1 MAPTQD
7 NAEQRAAYWPVAVA
21 RAIPA
26 AGLALWITFSA
37 DHSAVF
43 GLVVF
48 GVYGIVAGIVLG
60 LFSWFRL
67 GGSGVRTLF
76 LVQAAVGIV
85 VGIVALITD
94 AVVASSGA
102 PRAGVSFFFVL
113 LVIYF
118 AITGALELYSGYRT
132 RGRNGNGYV
141 ASTDW
146 FAIGGLGAIAAIV
159 FVAIPPGYSQSFTG
173 PDHVLRVLDS
183 AVVAVGLLGAYGAI
197 SAVYLLIAGLS
208 AKWGTQSAATIVAEA
223 TPIEDEKHA

>member
-1 MAPTQD
+1 VAPTQD

-43 GLVVF
+43 GLLVF
-48 GVYGIVAGIVLG
+48 GVYGIVGGIVLG
-60 LFSWFRL
+60 AIAWLRL

-76 LVQAAVGIV
+76 LVQAVVSLV
-85 VGIVALITD
+85 VGIIALITD
-94 AVVASSGA
+94 AVVAGSGA
-102 PRAGVSFFFVL
+102 PHPGVSFFFIL
-113 LVIYF
+113 LVIFF
-118 AITGALELYSGYRT
+118 AITGALELYSATRT
-132 RGRNGNGYV
+132 RRRYV

-146 FAIGGLGAIAAIV
+146 FAVGGLTAIAAIV
-159 FVAIPPGYSQSFTG
+159 FLAIPPGYSQSFTG
-173 PDHVLRVLDS
+173 PDKVLRVLDS

-197 SAVYLLIAGLS
+197 MAVYLLIAGLS

>member
-1 MAPTQD
+1 VAPTQD

-37 DHSAVF
+37 DHSALF
-43 GLVVF
+43 GLLVF
-48 GVYGIVAGIVLG
+48 GVFGIVAGLVLG
-60 LFSWFRL
+60 MAAWLRL

-76 LVQAAVGIV
+76 LVQAAVGII
-85 VGIVALITD
+85 VGIVALIMD
-94 AVVASSGA
+94 AVLASSGA
-102 PRAGVSFFFVL
+102 PRTAVSFFFLL

-118 AITGALELYSGYRT
+118 AITGALELYSGYRS
-132 RGRNGNGYV
+132 RRRYV

-146 FAIGGLGAIAAIV
+146 FAVGGLSAIAAIV
-159 FVAIPPGYSQSFTG
+159 FVAIPPGYSQTFSG

-183 AVVAVGLLGAYGAI
+183 AVVAVGLLGAYGAVT
-197 SAVYLLIAGLS
+197 AVYLLIAGLS

>member
-1 MAPTQD
+1 MQD

-21 RAIPA
+21 RAVPL
-26 AGLALWITFSA
+26 AGLGLWITFSA

-43 GLVVF
+43 GLLVF

-60 LFSWFRL
+60 TIAWLRL
-67 GGSGVRTLF
+67 GSSGVRTLF
-76 LVQAAVGIV
+76 LVQAV
-85 VGIVALITD
+85 VSVVAGLVALITD
-94 AVVASSGA
+94 AAVAGSRA
-102 PRAGVSFFFVL
+102 PHPGVSFFFL
-113 LVIYF
+113 ILVIFF
-118 AITGALELYSGYRT
+118 AVTGALELYSGYRS
-132 RGRNGNGYV
+132 RRRYV

-146 FAIGGLGAIAAIV
+146 FAVGGLTAIAAIV